1 MSKRNGVIA
10 SIIVLLGL
18 SVFLYPLIA
27 ELINA
32 KIAEK
37 AVTRYERSVRE
48 QEESLL
54 TAQKEEAEIYN
65 RTIPRNC
72 GIIHEVGYT
81 ADVGTDVSYE
91 NALCLD
97 ERGVMASLSIPKIGL
112 LLPIYHY
119 ASETQLQKG
128 VGHIYGTSLPIG
140 GEGHCVL
147 TGHRG
152 LPSSELFTRLDE
164 MCHGDTFQIT
174 CLGETCVYR
183 ITRILTVLPSEVS
196 DISVIPGKD
205 LVSLVTCTPYGLNT
219 HRLIITGERV
229 YGADIIAS
237 ESSQAIKKNKSKA
250 LSEQWRIYVAIGLL
264 LFWSGT
270 LAILFS
276 RKADNMKKRT
286 LIGIGSLLCTIG
298 ILVIVYPVVKNNAR
312 KEAVARDYAN
322 YKAAADS
329 RPKTKYEAYNESKSA
344 EDYENCDAFIGY
356 LKAPSIDL
364 MLPVYRGTSEETL
377 EKGAGHLFG
386 SDLPDTASS
395 SNCVLCSHNGLVGNE
410 LFLRLPELKEGD
422 PVYMQVGDKE
432 ICYTVTSTEVV
443 EAGANVYAVTPDE
456 VMLTLCT
463 CTPIGVNTHRL
474 LVHCMVTHTERNNE
488 S

>member
-1 MSKRNGVIA
+1 MHKRNAVIA
-10 SIIVLLGL
+10 SIIVLFGL

-27 ELINA
+27 ELINRRL
-32 KIAEK
+32 AEK
-37 AVTRYERSVRE
+37 AVTQYEQSVRE
-48 QEESLL
+48 QEKSLL
-54 TAQKEEAEIYN
+54 AAQKEEAEIYN

-81 ADVGTDVSYE
+81 ADKGTDAVYE
-91 NALCLD
+91 NTLRLD
-97 ERGVMASLSIPKIGL
+97 DSGVMASLSIPKIGL

-140 GEGHCVL
+140 EEGHCVL

-152 LPSSELFTRLDE
+152 LPSAELFTRLDE
-164 MCHGDTFQIT
+164 MCHGDTFQVT
-174 CLGETCVYR
+174 CLGETYTYR
-183 ITRILTVLPSEVS
+183 IIRILTVLPSDVS

-205 LVSLVTCTPYGLNT
+205 LISLVTCTPYGVNT
-219 HRLIITGERV
+219 HRLIITGDRV
-229 YGADIIAS
+229 AGTEFAAAETKQTNTRTS
-237 ESSQAIKKNKSKA
+237 RTA
-250 LSEQWRIYVAIGLL
+250 LSEQWRIYIVIGI
-264 LFWSGT
+264 LFFWDGT

-276 RKADNMKKRT
+276 RKANKMRKRT
-286 LIGIGSLLCTIG
+286 LIGIGTLLYVIG
-298 ILVIVYPVVKNNAR
+298 ILVVIYPIARNNAR
-312 KEAVARDYAN
+312 KEAIAQDYAK
-322 YKAAADS
+322 YKEAAES
-329 RPKTKYEAYNESKSA
+329 LPKTKYEAYNESKSA
-344 EDYENCDAFIGY
+344 EDYEQCDAFIGY
-356 LKAPSIDL
+356 LKAPTIDL
-364 MLPVYRGTSEETL
+364 MLPVYRGTSEKTL
-377 EKGAGHLFG
+377 ETGVGHLFG
-386 SDLPDTASS
+386 SDLPDTTAS

-432 ICYTVTSTEVV
+432 LCYTVTSTEVV

-474 LVHCMVTHTERNNE
+474 LVHCMVAHTER
-488 S
+488 SDKT